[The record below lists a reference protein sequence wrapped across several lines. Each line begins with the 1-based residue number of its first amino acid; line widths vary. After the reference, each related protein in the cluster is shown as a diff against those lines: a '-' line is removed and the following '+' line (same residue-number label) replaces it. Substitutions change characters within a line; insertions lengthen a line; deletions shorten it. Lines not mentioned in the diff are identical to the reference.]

1 MTELTPHFVLNVVDR
16 LASLVWASPRVSS
29 EGKNEAGGPLGILGR
44 DLDKCRHAAPLEGS
58 TVSGR
63 RVCCA
68 LELRTY
74 NVIHV
79 GKQRES
85 LFS

>member
-44 DLDKCRHAAPLEGS
+44 DLDKCRH
-58 TVSGR
+58 
-63 RVCCA
+63 VCQ
-68 LELRTY
+68 
-74 NVIHV
+74 H
-79 GKQRES
+79 G
-85 LFS
+85 LFDIAMQENGPYSAT